1 MSIQAI
7 CLCSHPI
14 QACIHNHRGLH
25 SIISKVG
32 EIYTKAVEISPKDQ
46 ILLGVAYANLRFLF
60 PCIVLSELV
69 LTSILLLF
77 SFSLQI
83 IHLPMYGK

>member
-7 CLCSHPI
+7 CLRSQPI

-32 EIYTKAVEISPKDQ
+32 EIYTKAVEISPKD
-46 ILLGVAYANLRFLF
+46 LLGIAHANLRFLF